1 MASVGFSWRG
11 IIMSLQH
18 RLPDQVVRADPW
30 TFYVQYARSPEMTS
44 AEMTRADVEAVIA
57 AATSDQPADF
67 TGKKL
72 SGLDLSGLDLSG
84 ALLRAA
90 RLNRTKLNNAKLDQ
104 AILDQAWLLEADLSR
119 ASLRG
124 WPLPGPHPARHAG
137 LQRGLPGR
145 EIERASLCFQSPAR
159 ICRNLACRLNA
170 L

>member
-1 MASVGFSWRG
+1 MMRASIWTAALGMFSLVSAAPAAAQDMMRH
-11 IIMSLQH
+11 IDL
-18 RLPDQVVRADPW
+18 
-30 TFYVQYARSPEMTS
+30 TSPEMTS

-90 RLNRTKLNNAKLDQ
+90 RLNRTKLNNAKLDR